1 MRWPCTASAASGH
14 GEYIVGNGTWARTVL
29 NNGSEKGVFAS
40 NSRCKFSEI
49 TDGLSNTMAVSE
61 CRVGSQFKK
70 LDAGDADN
78 CEGNTGTYSNERGFY
93 WMLGMTSTWA
103 YTTTRTPNARSEDC
117 DRFAV
122 YLNMAARSEHKG
134 GVQVLLADGAVRFVS
149 ENINV
154 NTWRNLGRRNDG
166 NVLGDF

>member
-1 MRWPCTASAASGH
+1 
-14 GEYIVGNGTWARTVL
+14 
-29 NNGSEKGVFAS
+29 
-40 NSRCKFSEI
+40 
-49 TDGLSNTMAVSE
+49 
-61 CRVGSQFKK
+61 
-70 LDAGDADN
+70 
-78 CEGNTGTYSNERGFY
+78 
-93 WMLGMTSTWA
+93 MLGMTSTWA